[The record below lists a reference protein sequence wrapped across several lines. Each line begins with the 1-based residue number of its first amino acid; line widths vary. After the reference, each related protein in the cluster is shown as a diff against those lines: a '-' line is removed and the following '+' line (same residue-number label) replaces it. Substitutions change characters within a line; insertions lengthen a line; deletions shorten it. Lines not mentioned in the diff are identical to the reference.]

1 MEVRWKKDGAT
12 IMEERW
18 RKILEKSTT
27 TENINKTFKKERGF
41 IDKII
46 ELNPFAIAIFDK
58 KGSYVKVNQ
67 AFLKLFKTVPPK
79 DYSFIKNLVLI
90 TNGSL
95 ETMAKLKEGEIIS
108 YPARDYNPRNHPE
121 SYPNINFALRI
132 INFPIMDENNEL
144 EFVASMTQNITDLK
158 QTQEELELAL
168 QSSSIISII
177 ASILIQD
184 ISKLDENIND
194 GFNTLGRALNA
205 NYCAILRHVNGDSG
219 KEFKI
224 RSLWTL
230 PQNAQ
235 TFQNVEEILKRIYL
249 SHFSE
254 EVPLDFY
261 FKIDIATVSKKI
273 ASEMKMSNLEI
284 VLMIPIIVGSGR
296 YGTLVI
302 NRESHWKDF
311 SDNEVKTALGAGVI
325 IGLALMNETKQ
336 QDIQDILESISKLDI
351 GTCVV
356 QNDAQNIPRL
366 KYFNAKFK
374 AIYGFDDQKL
384 KAAETFKDFIS
395 LEDVSYIEKLYIARQ
410 AGQTIPNLY
419 RVDIKTAFG
428 IKHVQLGI
436 IIGLFE
442 NKVASYCCLIEIP
455 QEELKTPKEI
465 FNALT

>member
-1 MEVRWKKDGAT
+1 
-12 IMEERW
+12 MEERW

-27 TENINKTFKKERGF
+27 AESINKTFKKERGF

-90 TNGSL
+90 SNGSL

-108 YPARDYNPRNHPE
+108 YPARDYNPRDHPE
-121 SYPNINFALRI
+121 SYPNVNFALRI
-132 INFPIMDENNEL
+132 VNFPIMNENDEL
-144 EFVASMTQNITDLK
+144 EYVASMTQNITDLK
-158 QTQEELELAL
+158 QTQEALELAL
-168 QSSSIISII
+168 QTSSIISMI
-177 ASILIQD
+177 ASILIHD
-184 ISKLDENIND
+184 ISKLDENIKE

-205 NYCAILRHVNGDSG
+205 NYCAILQHIDGESG
-219 KEFKI
+219 KEFKLKT
-224 RSLWTL
+224 LWTL

-235 TFQNVEEILKRIYL
+235 DFQNNEGVLKKIYL
-249 SHFSE
+249 TQFSE
-254 EVPLDFY
+254 KLPPEIY
-261 FKIDIATVSKKI
+261 FKINIATVSKKI
-273 ASEMKMSNLEI
+273 ASEMKKSNLEF
-284 VLMIPIIVGSGR
+284 VLMIPIIVDSGR

-302 NRESHWKDF
+302 NRANNWKDF
-311 SDNEVKTALGAGVI
+311 SENEIKTALGAAII

-336 QDIQDILESISKLDI
+336 QNMRDILESISKLDI

-356 QNDAQNIPRL
+356 QNDAQNKPRL

-410 AGQTIPNLY
+410 EGQTIPNLY

-436 IIGLFE
+436 IIGLYE
-442 NKVASYCCLIEIP
+442 NKVASYCCLIEMP
-455 QEELKTPKEI
+455 QEELKTPEEI

>member
-1 MEVRWKKDGAT
+1 
-12 IMEERW
+12 MEERW

-27 TENINKTFKKERGF
+27 TENINKTFKKERSF
-41 IDKII
+41 VDKII

-79 DYSFIKNLVLI
+79 DYSSIKNLVLI

-108 YPARDYNPRNHPE
+108 YPARDYDPRDHPE
-121 SYPNINFALRI
+121 SYPKINFALRI
-132 INFPIMDENNEL
+132 VNFPIMDENNEL
-144 EFVASMTQNITDLK
+144 EYVASMTQNITDLK

-168 QSSSIISII
+168 QSSSIISMI
-177 ASILIQD
+177 ASILIHD
-184 ISKLDENIND
+184 ISKLDENIIQ
-194 GFNTLGRALNA
+194 GFNTMGRALNA
-205 NYCAILRHVNGDSG
+205 NYCAILQHINGESG
-219 KEFKI
+219 KEFRLKT
-224 RSLWTL
+224 LWTL

-235 TFQNVEEILKRIYL
+235 DFQNIEGILKKIYL

-254 EVPLDFY
+254 EVPSEFY

-273 ASEMKMSNLEI
+273 ASEMKKSNLEH
-284 VLMIPIIVGSGR
+284 VLMIPVIVDSGR

-302 NRESHWKDF
+302 NRENKWKEF
-311 SDNEVKTALGAGVI
+311 SENEIKTALGAAVI
-325 IGLALMNETKQ
+325 IGLALMNETKKQ
-336 QDIQDILESISKLDI
+336 NIQDIIESVSKLDI
-351 GTCVV
+351 GICVV
-356 QNDAQNIPRL
+356 QNDAQNKPRL

-374 AIYGFDDQKL
+374 ALYGFDDQKL
-384 KAAETFKDFIS
+384 NSAETFKDFIS

-410 AGQTIPNLY
+410 EGQTIPNLY

-436 IIGLFE
+436 IIGLYE
-442 NKVASYCCLIEIP
+442 NKLASYCCLIEIP